1 MGESQWGTPPHGGG
15 ATTALT
21 SAELHRAG
29 GVIGV
34 HNWNVPE
41 QRRPARVVRVR
52 AVTLG
57 DHRVPGAAHQRYLAA
72 KKKLQLRTAA
82 VAGGTDTGGMCG
94 KLQKKRRLL

>member
-57 DHRVPGAAHQRYLAA
+57 DHRVPGAAHQRHLAAENRTSASDRRRSGRNGYGENVWEIA
-72 KKKLQLRTAA
+72 KKK
-82 VAGGTDTGGMCG
+82 
-94 KLQKKRRLL
+94 RLL